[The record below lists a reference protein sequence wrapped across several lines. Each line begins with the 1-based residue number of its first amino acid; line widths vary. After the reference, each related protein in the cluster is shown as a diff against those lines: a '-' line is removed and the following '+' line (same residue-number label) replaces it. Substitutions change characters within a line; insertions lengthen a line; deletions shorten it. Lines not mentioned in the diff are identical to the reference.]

1 MIRTWRNAASRKVWD
16 GEQRNQFRG
25 LDFEAAIGLLLA
37 LTVASTLHDL
47 SPLRSVDLHKLKG
60 ARKGQW
66 AMTVNPRWWICFEVR
81 ATLMA
86 WRSSTIT
93 RDRTMAPVAHPGS
106 FLKRELIARGISAN
120 RLSLDLGVPSGRI
133 TDILNGRR
141 SISADTAVRLGRYF
155 GNRPQFWLD
164 LQSQYDIALI
174 VREKGQEIAKRVRP
188 ADVA

>member
-1 MIRTWRNAASRKVWD
+1 MLPAARVWD

-66 AMTVNPRWWICFEVR
+66 AMTVNPRWRICFEVR
-81 ATLMA
+81 ATLMT

-93 RDRTMAPVAHPGS
+93 KDRTMAPVAHPGRL
-106 FLKRELIARGISAN
+106 LKRELIARGISAN
-120 RLSLDLGVPSGRI
+120 RLSLDRAREGS
-133 TDILNGRR
+133 
-141 SISADTAVRLGRYF
+141 
-155 GNRPQFWLD
+155 GNREARSARGCGVIGC
-164 LQSQYDIALI
+164 SQKRFRYLI
-174 VREKGQEIAKRVRP
+174 SGP
-188 ADVA
+188 AASFQA